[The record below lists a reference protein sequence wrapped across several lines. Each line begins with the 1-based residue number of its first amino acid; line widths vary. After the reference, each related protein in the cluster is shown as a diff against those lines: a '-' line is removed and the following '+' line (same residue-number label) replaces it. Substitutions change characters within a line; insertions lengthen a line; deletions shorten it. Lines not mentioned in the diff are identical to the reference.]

1 MNREYIVVEEINKG
15 NTIYYKVS
23 RIDKNGISHRLI
35 PSIEQILYNKILKK
49 YSFFCVGNKRYYKD
63 VSNIMRD
70 YTKIKTKNNGK
81 KVDRNKSKSIVPTI
95 ILISSLIAGGLLLNK
110 AYNKDKTK
118 DIGTTTIATSNS
130 YGTPVDLTEPT
141 LGAEIEVKAEN
152 VTKTNF
158 YYYFDGDRDLEA
170 YERVES
176 KKDEEENEEEVNLE
190 EIIEKVDNLDEKNE
204 ETENLEENTEE
215 EEETNE
221 DEEIRGYFDKFAVK
235 YGISDTLLRAM
246 AAQESSGIHHKQ
258 SLNGYAIGIMQIEM
272 SVWDGAEIRVFNFE
286 KNEYEIIVI
295 DGKKLVKSEY
305 NIEIGAAIFQN
316 YLYATIRN
324 NPNMSLREILAFT
337 IQKYNMGPGNMAR
350 ILEYGDK
357 WINYRENA
365 NGGDPIYVEHV
376 LRRLDDG
383 TELMVKL
390 PDGSTISTTILNV
403 ANIEEF
409 IEEFIEENIE
419 DYSLSVR
426 KPR

>member
-1 MNREYIVVEEINKG
+1 MNREYIVVRYLDDGYNYEIYRVDENG
-15 NTIYYKVS
+15 NHHKFNYIAK
-23 RIDKNGISHRLI
+23 
-35 PSIEQILYNKILKK
+35 QILYDKVLKK
-49 YSFFCVGNKRYYKD
+49 YSFKQKEDMDIYKD
-63 VSNIMRD
+63 VSAIMAD
-70 YTKIKTKNNGK
+70 YYKLKDKYK
-81 KVDRNKSKSIVPTI
+81 RRKVNRERAKRIIPAI
-95 ILISSLIAGGLLLNK
+95 ILVASLAVGGALVFKGISK
-110 AYNKDKTK
+110 EKKE
-118 DIGTTTIATSNS
+118 DITTTIATSNS
-130 YGTPVDLTEPT
+130 YETSVDLTEPT
-141 LGAEIEVKAEN
+141 LETEIDVKDEN

-190 EIIEKVDNLDEKNE
+190 EIIEKADNLDEKNE

-215 EEETNE
+215 EEKNE

-246 AAQESSGIHHKQ
+246 AAQESSGKHDNY
-258 SLNGYAIGIMQIEM
+258 SRNGAAIGIMQIEM
-272 SVWDGAEIRVFNFE
+272 SVWNGAEIRVFNFE

-295 DGKKLVKSEY
+295 DGKKLAKSEY

-390 PDGSTISTTILNV
+390 PDGSTISTTIFNV
-403 ANIEEF
+403 AN

-426 KPR
+426 RPR